1 MPGFPA
7 FSRLPGHAVLVRE
20 IRPCHFVCAA
30 DRSTMYSLTSFYSTP
45 EFAFLLKLVCSVI
58 AGSLIGL
65 ERYQNGHPAGMRT
78 FAIISL
84 TSTLLTA
91 SLTEGVYGNLMG
103 QGDMGASRVIQG
115 ILQGIGFIGAGVIV
129 REGFSIKGL
138 TSAASIWVVAGIGI
152 LIGTGEYF
160 LAFFG
165 ALFTMLILVA
175 FKEITLTSRRSFSV
189 IEAKFANGAVP
200 EEEQLCERFNSY
212 GFNVTS
218 IAFKGAK
225 SEAMQV
231 KAHVWTS
238 ENAPRARSRL
248 TKEFMKDPDIAD
260 FSVKPVRE

>member
-1 MPGFPA
+1 M
-7 FSRLPGHAVLVRE
+7 S
-20 IRPCHFVCAA
+20 
-30 DRSTMYSLTSFYSTP
+30 SLSNFYSTP
-45 EFAFLLKLVCSVI
+45 EFAFLLKLTCSVV

-138 TSAASIWVVAGIGI
+138 TSAASIWAVAGIGV

-165 ALFTMLILVA
+165 TLFTMVILVA
-175 FKEITLTSRRSFSV
+175 FKEITLTSRRSFTV
-189 IEAKFANGAVP
+189 IEARFANGAIP
-200 EEEQLCERFNSY
+200 EEEQLRERLNSY
-212 GFNVTS
+212 GFKVTS
-218 IAFKGAK
+218 ISFRGAK
-225 SEAMQV
+225 SDAMRV

-238 ENAPRARSRL
+238 GNAAETRNHL